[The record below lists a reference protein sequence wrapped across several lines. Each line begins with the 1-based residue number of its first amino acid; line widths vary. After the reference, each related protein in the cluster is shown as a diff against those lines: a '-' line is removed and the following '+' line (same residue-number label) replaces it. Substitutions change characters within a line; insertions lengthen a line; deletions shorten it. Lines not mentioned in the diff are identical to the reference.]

1 MRIANYRN
9 QIKLEIVPTD
19 TELTIDFLIDGKHY
33 NFLDIQIDRK
43 LDLNH
48 LLALLL
54 SAKEETIFNYE
65 VKHD

>member
-1 MRIANYRN
+1 MRIPNYRN

-19 TELTIDFLIDGKHY
+19 TELTIDFIIDGKHY
-33 NFLDIQIDRK
+33 NFLDIEITKK
-43 LDLNH
+43 LDLNY